1 MRRDLDSRPPQS
13 TLTSAVER
21 FGNVLH
27 DRSLRLT
34 SERRAIVK
42 AAITCR
48 GHFEIDDLVRAIHRE
63 GVSASRATVYR
74 AIPLLVE
81 AGLLHPTV
89 LSGKQH
95 RYEAVFG
102 QEHHDHLI
110 CHACDKVVEFQFEAF
125 EMLQREVA
133 AKYGFELIEHYHE
146 LIGICADCRRKQEG
160 VRLSNAA
167 PNFET
172 KSHLLRPEVGG
183 GR

>member
-1 MRRDLDSRPPQS
+1 MRRNLDNRQPKS
-13 TLTSAVER
+13 TLARAVER

-42 AAITCR
+42 AAITSR
-48 GHFEIDDLVRAIHRE
+48 GHFEIDDLVRAIRRE

-74 AIPLLVE
+74 AIPLLIE

-110 CHACDKVVEFQFEAF
+110 CHGCDKVVEFQFEAF
-125 EMLQREVA
+125 EILQREVA

-146 LIGICADCRRKQEG
+146 LIGICANCKRKEEAM
-160 VRLSNAA
+160 RNSHAA
-167 PNFET
+167 LTFET
-172 KSHLLRPEVGG
+172 KSHLLRPEVRGA
-183 GR
+183 R